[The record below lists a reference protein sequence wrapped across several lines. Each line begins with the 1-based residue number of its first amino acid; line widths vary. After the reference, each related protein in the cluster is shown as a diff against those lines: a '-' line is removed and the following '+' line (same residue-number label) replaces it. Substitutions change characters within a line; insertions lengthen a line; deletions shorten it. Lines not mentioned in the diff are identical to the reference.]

1 MDMFVGLCRFTY
13 GSNFLRWTE
22 VVASLEEKLKQG
34 KGQPAVAF
42 PVSAQYK
49 KSQVVT
55 DPGKGEGGKKKKP
68 GKKKLKKKK
77 TKAVLPAPS
86 EAKPR
91 EIESPTPTVYVP
103 GEYQK
108 IQAQFIQDF
117 LQNANTEGQ
126 KPQMAE
132 ARLAWANSLKRA
144 QLLCDLSVSE
154 LKKRRFI
161 GKGPCSTNPFKER
174 VEQALK
180 A

>member
-1 MDMFVGLCRFTY
+1 M
-13 GSNFLRWTE
+13 
-22 VVASLEEKLKQG
+22 
-34 KGQPAVAF
+34 
-42 PVSAQYK
+42 
-49 KSQVVT
+49 T